1 MSTDRLAGIAK
12 PAYPDGDLHGG
23 LRVRQ
28 TSGSEFEPRST
39 ATMNS
44 LAVGSRVRPRFPRL
58 PVHAAGILLALCA
71 ALWFTPARA
80 GATPPWPS
88 SVSQGGLVIVRLPAG
103 TTLRV
108 DGNPVRVGADGV
120 AVFGAGRDAVGPV
133 MLDATLPDGGHA
145 AASIAVTPRDWP
157 LERVDGV
164 PPKTVNPPPALAARI
179 QREQAA
185 VTTARLRNDARE
197 DFLQHFIWPVHGRI
211 SGRFGNQR
219 IYNGEPRAPHSGM
232 DIAVPVGTPVRA
244 PAAGIITF
252 AQPDLYLTGGT
263 VLLDHGFGLSSNFL
277 HLSELDV
284 TVGEHVRQG
293 QVIGR
298 SGMTGRAS
306 GPHLHWGFNWLG
318 VRLDPLLLPG
328 ISTP

>member
-1 MSTDRLAGIAK
+1 M
-12 PAYPDGDLHGG
+12 
-23 LRVRQ
+23 
-28 TSGSEFEPRST
+28 
-39 ATMNS
+39 
-44 LAVGSRVRPRFPRL
+44 
-58 PVHAAGILLALCA
+58 LLALCA
-71 ALWFTPARA
+71 AIWAAPVSAA
-80 GATPPWPS
+80 PPWPS
-88 SVSQGGLVIVRLPAG
+88 SVAQGGLVIINLPAG

-108 DGNPVRVGADGV
+108 DGSPVRVGTDGV
-120 AVFGAGRDAVGPV
+120 AVFGAGRDATGPV
-133 MLDATLPDGGHA
+133 VLEITAPDGQRES
-145 AASIAVTPRDWP
+145 ASIMVTPRHWP
-157 LERVDGV
+157 IERIDGV

-179 QREQAA
+179 RREQAA
-185 VTTARLRNDARE
+185 VTTARRRNDARE
-197 DFLQHFIWPVHGRI
+197 DFLQHFIWPVRGRV

-232 DIAVPVGTPVRA
+232 DIAVPVGTPVHA

-284 TVGEHVRQG
+284 QVGEHVRQG

-298 SGMTGRAS
+298 SGMTGRAT

-328 ISTP
+328 ITTP

>member
-1 MSTDRLAGIAK
+1 MTAAISAPTRDGTTESVKKIPAGACT
-12 PAYPDGDLHGG
+12 A
-23 LRVRQ
+23 R
-28 TSGSEFEPRST
+28 RS
-39 ATMNS
+39 AW
-44 LAVGSRVRPRFPRL
+44 L
-58 PVHAAGILLALCA
+58 PNHALNLLLALCA
-71 ALWFTPARA
+71 SWAASTPAA
-80 GATPPWPS
+80 ATPPWPA
-88 SVSQGGLVIVRLPAG
+88 SVAQGGLVIVDLAAG

-108 DGNPVRVGADGV
+108 DGDPVRVGADGV
-120 AVFGAGRDAVGPV
+120 AVFGVGRDAAGPV
-133 MLDATLPDGGHA
+133 VLEITA
-145 AASIAVTPRDWP
+145 AHGRRESARIAVTPRNWP
-157 LERVDGV
+157 IERIDGV

-179 QREQAA
+179 RREQAA

-197 DFLQHFIWPVHGRI
+197 DFLQHFIWPVRGRI

-232 DIAVPVGTPVRA
+232 DIAVPVGTPVHA

-284 TVGEHVRQG
+284 KVGEHVRQG

-298 SGMTGRAS
+298 SGMTGRAT

-328 ISTP
+328 IATP

>member
-1 MSTDRLAGIAK
+1 MLVAARASRR
-12 PAYPDGDLHGG
+12 PAW
-23 LRVRQ
+23 
-28 TSGSEFEPRST
+28 
-39 ATMNS
+39 
-44 LAVGSRVRPRFPRL
+44 L
-58 PVHAAGILLALCA
+58 PGRALCMLLALGA
-71 ALWFTPARA
+71 AAWTAPADA
-80 GATPPWPS
+80 ATTPPWPA
-88 SVSQGGLVIVRLPAG
+88 SVPQGGLVIVKLPAG
-103 TTLRV
+103 TLLRV
-108 DGNPVRVGADGV
+108 DGQPVRVGADGV
-120 AVFGAGRDAVGPV
+120 AVFGAGRDATGPMALEV
-133 MLDATLPDGGHA
+133 TAADGRRQSAH
-145 AASIAVTPRDWP
+145 IAVTPRDWP
-157 LERVDGV
+157 IERVDGV

-179 QREQAA
+179 RREQAA

-197 DFLQHFIWPVHGRI
+197 DFLQHFTWPVRGRI

-232 DIAVPVGTPVRA
+232 DIAVPVGTPVHA
-244 PAAGIITF
+244 PAAGIITL

-284 TVGEHVRQG
+284 KVGERVRQG

-298 SGMTGRAS
+298 SGMTGRAT

-328 ISTP
+328 IATP